1 MAFHLGNFAV
11 KEILYGVAQDFN
23 DNMLYTLD
31 QLTSAQIEISSD
43 PTEIT
48 DKRGNVI
55 RNIYKSK
62 SGTFSATSALLSPA
76 VLQAQSGTLAEIA
89 YPAQGEEPAHAITM
103 PCIKVVAPAAVVDV
117 ADAKE
122 GTIHVLGIY
131 NNGADGVELKKGTT
145 AVVDKTYALDEVN
158 HTATMPGKAEDAPD
172 QYLIKY
178 DRDMTQGMKIANSAN
193 DVPATIKLT
202 LYAAIMDP
210 CSDTYK
216 SAYIV
221 LPSFQPDPST
231 TISFDSDSQEVDFN
245 GNLQVDFCGCEKA
258 LYFIYFDNENVVV
271 SGTCD

>member
-1 MAFHLGNFAV
+1 MAFKLGNFAI
-11 KEILYGVAQDFN
+11 KEIIFGLAQDFS

-43 PTEIT
+43 PTQIT
-48 DKRGNVI
+48 DKRGNVV

-76 VLQAQSGTLAEIA
+76 VLQAQSGTMAQLATTENPIA
-89 YPAQGEEPAHAITM
+89 MPHIAVVSPAT
-103 PCIKVVAPAAVVDV
+103 VVDV

-131 NNGADGVELKKGTT
+131 NNGADGKELTAGTS
-145 AVVDKTYALDEVN
+145 AVIDKTYAYDDAN
-158 HTATMPGKAEDAPD
+158 HTATMPGKAEGAPD

-178 DRDMTQGMKIANSAN
+178 ERDMTDGMKIANTAESYP
-193 DVPATIKLT
+193 DTIKLT

-231 TISFDSDSQEVDFN
+231 TISFDSENQNVDFK
-245 GNLQVDFCGCEKA
+245 GTLQVNYCSCDKS
-258 LYFIYFDNENVVV
+258 LYYIYFDNDDVVV
-271 SGTCD
+271 SGTCE

>member
-1 MAFHLGNFAV
+1 MFAV
-11 KEILYGVAQDFN
+11 KEILYGLAQDFN

-55 RNIYKSK
+55 RNIYRSK
-62 SGTFSATSALLSPA
+62 SGTFTATSALLSPA
-76 VLQAQSGTLAEIA
+76 VLQAQSGTLADIA
-89 YPAQGEEPAHAITM
+89 TSESPITM
-103 PCIKVVAPAAVVDV
+103 PCIKVVSPATVVDV

-131 NNGADGVELKKGTT
+131 NNGADGVEIAAGST
-145 AVVDKTYALDEVN
+145 AVVDKTYAYDDVN
-158 HTATMPGKAEDAPD
+158 HTATMPGKADGAPD

-178 DRDMTQGMKIANSAN
+178 DRDMIDGMRIANTADSFP
-193 DVPATIKLT
+193 DTIKLT

-231 TISFDSDSQEVDFN
+231 TISFDSDTQEVDFN

-258 LYFIYFDNENVVV
+258 LYFIYFDNEDVVV
-271 SGTCD
+271 SGTCE

>member
-1 MAFHLGNFAV
+1 MAFKLGNFAV
-11 KEILYGVAQDFN
+11 KEILYGLAQDFS

-43 PTEIT
+43 PTQIT

-55 RNIYKSK
+55 RNVYKSK

-76 VLQAQSGTLAEIA
+76 VLQAQSGSVAQMADAEH
-89 YPAQGEEPAHAITM
+89 PITM
-103 PCIKVVAPAAVVDV
+103 PHIEVVSPAKVIDV
-117 ADAKE
+117 ANAKE

-131 NNGADGVELKKGTT
+131 NNGADGKELSAGTS
-145 AVVDKTYALDEVN
+145 AVVDKTYAYDDANKTV
-158 HTATMPGKAEDAPD
+158 TVPAAAEGAPD

-178 DRDMTQGMKIANSAN
+178 DRDMTEGMKIANSAN

-231 TISFDSDSQEVDFN
+231 TISFDSENQNVDFK
-245 GNLQVDFCGCEKA
+245 GNLQVDFCGCDKS
-258 LYFIYFDNENVVV
+258 LYFIYFDNDDVVV
-271 SGTCD
+271 SGTCE

>member
-1 MAFHLGNFAV
+1 MAFKLGNFAV
-11 KEILYGVAQDFN
+11 KEIIFGLAQDFN
-23 DNMLYTLD
+23 DKMLYTLD

-55 RNIYKSK
+55 RNIYRSK
-62 SGTFSATSALLSPA
+62 SGTFTATSALLSPA
-76 VLQAQSGTLAEIA
+76 VLQAQSGTLAELA
-89 YPAQGEEPAHAITM
+89 STDSPITM
-103 PCIKVVAPAAVVDV
+103 PHIEVVAPAAVVDV

-131 NNGADGVELKKGTT
+131 SNGADGVELTAGTA
-145 AVVDKTYALDEVN
+145 AVVDKTYAYDDAN
-158 HTATMPGKAEDAPD
+158 HTATMPGKAEGAPD

-178 DRDMTQGMKIANSAN
+178 DRDMTEGMKIANTAESFP
-193 DVPATIKLT
+193 DTIKLT

-258 LYFIYFDNENVVV
+258 LYFIYFDNDDVVV